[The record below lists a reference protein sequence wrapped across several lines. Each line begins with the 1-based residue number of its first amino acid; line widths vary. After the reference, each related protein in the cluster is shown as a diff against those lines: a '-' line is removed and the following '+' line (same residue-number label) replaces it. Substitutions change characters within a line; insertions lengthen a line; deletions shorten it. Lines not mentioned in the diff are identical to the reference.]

1 MGKYIIRDVQQQDYS
16 KIAGIYNSNSS
27 FLLHHLGVPAVTE
40 DFVAQ
45 EVLTMRNEGFHSCV
59 IINQENLAVEGIL
72 DYKADAEVYLSLLML
87 SNNLQGKGVG
97 SNIYLQFE
105 REMIQDGKSSIR
117 IDVVN
122 DYHANVVPFWKKQG
136 FLEKENIMLEWGKK
150 KSNAVVMKKNLTM
163 TTRTIIR
170 ES

>member
-1 MGKYIIRDVQQQDYS
+1 MGKYIIRAVQQNDYC
-16 KIAGIYNSNSS
+16 KIAGIYNSNRS
-27 FLLHHLGVPAVTE
+27 FLLHHLGMAAVTE

-45 EVLTMRNEGFHSCV
+45 EVSAMHNEGFRSCV
-59 IINQENLAVEGIL
+59 IINQENLVVEGVL
-72 DYKADAEVYLSLLML
+72 DYRPDPEVYLSLLML

-105 REMIQDGKSSIR
+105 REMIQDGKNSIR

-122 DYHANVVPFWKKQG
+122 DYQGNVVPFWKRQG

-150 KSNAVVMKKNLTM
+150 KSNAVVMKKNLQ
-163 TTRTIIR
+163 
-170 ES
+170 

>member
-1 MGKYIIRDVQQQDYS
+1 MGKYIIRAVQQNDYC
-16 KIAGIYNSNSS
+16 KIAGIYNSNRS
-27 FLLHHLGVPAVTE
+27 FLLHHLGMAAVTE

-45 EVLTMRNEGFHSCV
+45 EVSTMHNEGFRSCV
-59 IINQENLAVEGIL
+59 IINQENLVVEGVL
-72 DYKADAEVYLSLLML
+72 DYRPDPEVYLSLLML

-105 REMIQDGKSSIR
+105 REMIQDGKNSIR

-122 DYHANVVPFWKKQG
+122 DYQGNVVPFWKRQG

-150 KSNAVVMKKNLTM
+150 KSNAVVMKKNLQ
-163 TTRTIIR
+163 
-170 ES
+170 